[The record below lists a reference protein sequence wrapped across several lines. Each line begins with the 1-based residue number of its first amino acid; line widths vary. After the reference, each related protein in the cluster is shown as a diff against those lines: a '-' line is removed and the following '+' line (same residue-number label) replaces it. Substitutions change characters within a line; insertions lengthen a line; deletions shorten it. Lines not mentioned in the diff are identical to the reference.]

1 MDYRLAV
8 QGRILSLEVGGS
20 GWLSE
25 SMGALRMYFSVVPR
39 LKCFVSVIHMG
50 VRIKQM
56 IDKLMVEIDRK

>member
-8 QGRILSLEVGGS
+8 RGRILSSEVGVS

-39 LKCFVSVIHMG
+39 LQCFVSVIHMG
-50 VRIKQM
+50 ARIKQM
-56 IDKLMVEIDRK
+56 IDKLIVEIDRK